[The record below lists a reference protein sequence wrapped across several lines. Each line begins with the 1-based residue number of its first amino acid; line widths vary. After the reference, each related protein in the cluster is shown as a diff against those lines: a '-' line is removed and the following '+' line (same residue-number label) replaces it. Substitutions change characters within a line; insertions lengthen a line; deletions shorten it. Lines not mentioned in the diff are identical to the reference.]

1 MIDLVQFT
9 VAGVSSGAVF
19 GLLALAW
26 VLAYRVSGLLFF
38 LVGEFAVLAALLIVE
53 LRDERGWPFLVAVA
67 VIVPSCA
74 LLGLAVDHLVL
85 RRARRATEASMVLVL
100 VGLAILGAE
109 MWREVFGAN
118 TRSLAPVLS
127 SEPLEIGG
135 VYVLPQQLAI
145 LASVCV
151 LALGLWA
158 VLNLTNRGMQMRA
171 CAQDADGA
179 QLVGIDPRR
188 VRATA
193 LAAAGALGA
202 IAGCLLV
209 GLQPVAPSSGL
220 AMSLDGFIAAVVGVW
235 SFPGA
240 LAAGIGIG
248 IAEAYGAGYVG
259 SEYKDII
266 SLALLLVVLV
276 GRTLDRQGITRAA
289 TRAVG
294 ATRRRRPSPGSLPA

>member
-1 MIDLVQFT
+1 MIDLAQFT

-38 LVGEFAVLAALLIVE
+38 LVGEFAVLAALAVVE
-53 LRDERGWPFLVAVA
+53 LRDERGWPFLVAAV
-67 VIVPSCA
+67 VIVPCCG
-74 LLGLAVDHLVL
+74 LLGLAVDQLVL

-100 VGLAILGAE
+100 VGLAIFGAE
-109 MWREVFGAN
+109 MWRELFGAN
-118 TRSLAPVLS
+118 TRSLRPVLP

-145 LASVCV
+145 LATVCV

-158 VLNLTNRGMQMRA
+158 VLNLTNRGMEMRA
-171 CAQDADGA
+171 CAQDPDGA

-202 IAGCLLV
+202 VAGCLLV

-220 AMSLDGFIAAVVGVW
+220 AMSLDGFIAAVVGLW

-248 IAEAYGAGYVG
+248 MAEAYGAGYVG
-259 SEYKDII
+259 SEYKDIV
-266 SLALLLVVLV
+266 SLVLLLVVLV
-276 GRTLDRQGITRAA
+276 GRTLDRTAITRAL
-289 TRAVG
+289 AVMRG
-294 ATRRRRPSPGSLPA
+294 RRRSPGGLPV